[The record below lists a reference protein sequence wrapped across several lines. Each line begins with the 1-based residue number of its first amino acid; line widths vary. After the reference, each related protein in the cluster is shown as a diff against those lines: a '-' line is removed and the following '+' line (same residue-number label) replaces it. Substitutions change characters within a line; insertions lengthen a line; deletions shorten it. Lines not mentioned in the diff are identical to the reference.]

1 MPTKRDPTKSHVPDW
16 TLSEQQRT
24 AVDLIVSGR
33 NLQDT
38 ADAVGVQ
45 RWSVSQWVNHHPGFR
60 AALNE
65 RRRELWADLVDG
77 LRALA
82 PKAVQVLAEALE
94 GEASVSAA
102 IHVLKICGFP
112 GVAVVP
118 TGAVD
123 PRMVAAEMETET
135 IASLPG
141 FGMAPVGQLS

>member
-1 MPTKRDPTKSHVPDW
+1 MSLGKGSMSVKRNQTKPHTPDW
-16 TLSEQQRT
+16 SLSEQQRT
-24 AVDLIVSGR
+24 AVDLLVSGR

-82 PKAVQVLAEALE
+82 PKAVQ
-94 GEASVSAA
+94 S
-102 IHVLKICGFP
+102 
-112 GVAVVP
+112 
-118 TGAVD
+118 
-123 PRMVAAEMETET
+123 
-135 IASLPG
+135 
-141 FGMAPVGQLS
+141 